1 MKKMLLCLVTALA
14 VSPAMNGQLLAPSR
28 PGNASTA
35 YNSPLGVTAK
45 TNPPGHKA
53 RVSVDSRTTGDPSGI
68 MRRATG
74 AVPEPGLQLWG
85 VVGYSDHNEGGTMN
99 AHRGFY
105 LISGEGRFTK
115 LDALDIPY
123 AHNSNRGTTL
133 IGRDYYLYY
142 TPNFEIWS
150 TKSWTKTGTIAVGK
164 GFSSFATAY

>member
-53 RVSVDSRTTGDPSGI
+53 RVSVDSRTTADPSRI
-68 MRRATG
+68 MRRATD
-74 AVPEPGLQLWG
+74 AVPEPGLQIWG
-85 VVGYSDHNEGGTMN
+85 VVGYSDHNEEGTMN

-105 LISGEGRFTK
+105 LISGEGRF
-115 LDALDIPY
+115 
-123 AHNSNRGTTL
+123 
-133 IGRDYYLYY
+133 
-142 TPNFEIWS
+142 
-150 TKSWTKTGTIAVGK
+150 
-164 GFSSFATAY
+164 FSR